1 MYSGSRDLGSAT
13 CCVWWGET
21 SFEVSD
27 NIQGSWQNEEKR
39 LSDRWLNMW
48 RISTETRRS
57 LESFFLLLLNIL
69 SGTMAPI
76 RGSRSCWTTLRWDL
90 RCRFTNTCGNIKWSI
105 NDLHHHSVT
114 LLVLQV
120 HLVPALNPD
129 GFEMMSPSG
138 RSWLPLYENVN
149 TVDLQ
154 LWVLTLSTTCSIKV
168 VTFVAIVKHI
178 VHLRDFPT
186 WRDFG
191 QSKEQL
197 LEKREPEVVLFQNK
211 YFLGCLFISK
221 IFVSFSRFKTK
232 VCQYCMI
239 FPDCGNDWDD
249 SRSSLGS
256 LS

>member
-13 CCVWWGET
+13 CCVWRGEA
-21 SFEVSD
+21 SFEVSG
-27 NIQGSWQNEEKR
+27 NIQASWQNEGKR
-39 LSDRWLNMW
+39 LWSDRWWNMW

-57 LESFFLLLLNIL
+57 LESFFSPSVNIL

-76 RGSRSCWTTLRWDL
+76 RGSRSCWTRLRWDL
-90 RCRFTNTCGNIKWSI
+90 RCRSANTWGNIKWSI

-114 LLVLQV
+114 LLVGQV

-168 VTFVAIVKHI
+168 VTFAIIVKHI
-178 VHLRDFPT
+178 VHLRDFPN

-191 QSKEQL
+191 QSRQQL
-197 LEKREPEVVLFQNK
+197 LEKREPEVLF
-211 YFLGCLFISK
+211 
-221 IFVSFSRFKTK
+221 
-232 VCQYCMI
+232 
-239 FPDCGNDWDD
+239 
-249 SRSSLGS
+249 
-256 LS
+256 